1 MGWRHNEAATV
12 VFTTSFPAGEDE
24 MQHNMASDEEMY
36 LNEDEYSNSQD
47 SQGFYFGSF
56 PVLRDLLESG
66 KRSCRCGACQRSLPS
81 VPKVAALKPGC
92 LQHTAFMETM
102 AYIAHSLAD
111 AFGADDCS
119 SWTVLGDFGV
129 TRILRDISRGFM
141 EWGAW
146 FDTASRVVLGCP
158 AANVLA
164 FIDEG
169 HAQKTGRQSEAIHQA
184 AIGRTAI
191 AIQHGSLVV
200 VAPWIEINQ
209 PLSVRKCFSFKIV
222 EGRLGVPSTD
232 GSQFQG
238 LQGDSA
244 IIMTRYT
251 DDVSRFSD
259 RFPMTPLAPGAEI
272 GLKADKSDAW
282 SDCIVVPSSAG
293 QYFLL
298 VRVFSES
305 HSRFIDVSKAMI
317 KTSQLLPSISC
328 NHKPNER
335 GKIQER
341 SPATYVYT
349 FDELHSSS
357 VFPRVKWLVS
367 SRNWP
372 PIEEGLYEAKGK
384 VRLRLE
390 LNAEFV
396 SAAVSI
402 YIRHKV
408 HQLAQK
414 KNFGDDTREAVLNHL
429 TFNADNTFLWVALV
443 CDNLENIPRGRIR
456 ARLNSFPPGLN
467 SLYERMMKQICES
480 EDSGLCKQIL
490 ATVATVYEPIS
501 LPGLASVVEMLED
514 TSDDI
519 ESLQGIIGLC
529 GSLLTIR
536 KDTIYFVHQSA
547 KDYLLSKASVEIFPS
562 GKEEIHSRIFS
573 RSLDVISGT
582 LHRDIH
588 RLGAPGYAIDRV
600 KQPDPD
606 PLSASRYSCIYWV
619 DHLCECE
626 AQSLVDHQID
636 LQMFVREKFLYWLEA
651 LSLSKAISK
660 GVLVMATLEKLVQ
673 ERADAPTLLEQ
684 VHDARR
690 FLMYHKQGIEI
701 SPLQVYT
708 SALILS
714 PTDSLIRRHFKEEEP
729 KWIAIKPGTGER
741 WSACL
746 QTLEGHSAW
755 VRSVAFS
762 PDSTRLASAS
772 EDHTVKI
779 WDGSSGACLQTLE
792 GHSASIRSVAFSP
805 DSTRLASASEDRAV
819 KIWDGSSGACLQTLG
834 MGEMVPPH
842 NVWFDIIGLCLH
854 TEIGVITFD
863 TSSALSIKPDEMEH
877 QSPRYEGVSLSPN
890 REWIQ
895 FRQRFMVTIRVSA
908 ILFSLVGQDD
918 RHRHRFWKGVDV

>member
-1 MGWRHNEAATV
+1 
-12 VFTTSFPAGEDE
+12 
-24 MQHNMASDEEMY
+24 MASDEEMY

-792 GHSASIRSVAFSP
+792 GHSFEISSVAFSPDSTRLASASRDRTVKIWDGSSGACLKTLEGHSASVSSGACLKTLEGHSASIRSVAFTP

-819 KIWDGSSGACLQTLG
+819 KIWDGSSGACLQTL
-834 MGEMVPPH
+834 
-842 NVWFDIIGLCLH
+842 
-854 TEIGVITFD
+854 
-863 TSSALSIKPDEMEH
+863 
-877 QSPRYEGVSLSPN
+877 
-890 REWIQ
+890 
-895 FRQRFMVTIRVSA
+895 
-908 ILFSLVGQDD
+908 
-918 RHRHRFWKGVDV
+918 